1 MTRRS
6 DELWAAARGQ
16 DPAAQVDLAR
26 VERRLERTVEARRGR
41 SRASWLA
48 LGGLLLGG
56 AAVAAM
62 VEVQARPPQAALEAL
77 EAPPPSAAPHQR
89 RVLYLRRAEAPAPE
103 PRAPEPRTASP
114 EPRALAPEPAP
125 PPREALV
132 LHGPAT
138 TTAAAEAG
146 GGEGVIDAAIDVL
159 PGGGV
164 TDAVE
169 ADAPDHG
176 GEGTTPSAPVAPSLR
191 APRPTP
197 RAPVAPAYAPR
208 AVRERADDDAAP

>member
-26 VERRLERTVEARRGR
+26 VERRLERTVEAGRGR

-62 VEVQARPPQAALEAL
+62 VEVQARAPQAALEAL
-77 EAPPPSAAPHQR
+77 EAPPQSAAPQQR
-89 RVLYLRRAEAPAPE
+89 RVLYLRRAEAPTPE
-103 PRAPEPRTASP
+103 PRAIAPAHR
-114 EPRALAPEPAP
+114 APEAP
-125 PPREALV
+125 SPSLTAQPREALV

-138 TTAAAEAG
+138 TTTTVGADE
-146 GGEGVIDAAIDVL
+146 DDDVER
-159 PGGGV
+159 GA
-164 TDAVE
+164 AVE
-169 ADAPDHG
+169 GLGAEPAADAH
-176 GEGTTPSAPVAPSLR
+176 APPIAPSLR
-191 APRPTP
+191 APSPTR
-197 RAPVAPAYAPR
+197 RAPAPSPAYAPR
-208 AVRERADDDAAP
+208 AVRERSDDDTP

>member
-26 VERRLERTVEARRGR
+26 VERRLERTVEAGRGR

-62 VEVQARPPQAALEAL
+62 VEVQARAPQAALEAL
-77 EAPPPSAAPHQR
+77 EAPPQSAAPQQR
-89 RVLYLRRAEAPAPE
+89 RVLYLRRAEAPTPE
-103 PRAPEPRTASP
+103 PRAIAPAHR
-114 EPRALAPEPAP
+114 APEAP
-125 PPREALV
+125 SPSPSPSLTAQPREALV

-138 TTAAAEAG
+138 TTTAVGADE
-146 GGEGVIDAAIDVL
+146 DDDVER
-159 PGGGV
+159 GA
-164 TDAVE
+164 AVE
-169 ADAPDHG
+169 GLGAEPAADAH
-176 GEGTTPSAPVAPSLR
+176 APPIAPSLR
-191 APRPTP
+191 APSPTR
-197 RAPVAPAYAPR
+197 RAHAPSPAYAPR
-208 AVRERADDDAAP
+208 AVRERSDDDTP